1 MPLKKLW
8 NSLCGRPTE
17 QESVAAPPIESPTA
31 ALPRATSDVSV
42 SRKAASAAPP
52 SPIDPI
58 APPRRKVLSMVTR
71 GEHDRLIKA
80 IRDRSPESVL
90 EIGVGDGSRMPAIL
104 SAIGVDQNASNF
116 KAAVIDQ
123 FEMGNG
129 SVQMRDY
136 HKRLVGLPIRPA
148 IFPESAERGVVSV
161 ANRLGRMDV
170 ILIDES
176 LLSEE
181 AGEARAMLL
190 ASINKVIHPATLV
203 MSNVTGTWSKFAFDQ
218 TIRRAA

>member
-1 MPLKKLW
+1 
-8 NSLCGRPTE
+8 
-17 QESVAAPPIESPTA
+17 
-31 ALPRATSDVSV
+31 
-42 SRKAASAAPP
+42 
-52 SPIDPI
+52 
-58 APPRRKVLSMVTR
+58 MVTR
-71 GEHDRLIKA
+71 GEHDALIKT
-80 IRDRSPESVL
+80 IRDRSPQSVL

-104 SAIGVDQNASNF
+104 ATIVTDQNETSF

-129 SVQMRDY
+129 TVRMRDY
-136 HKRLVGLPIRPA
+136 HKQLVGLPIRPA

-176 LLSEE
+176 LLNED
-181 AGEARAMLL
+181 AGEAKALLL

-203 MSNVTGTWSKFAFDQ
+203 LTNVNGKWSNFASDQ
-218 TIRRAA
+218 ATKRAA